1 MIRLKNNLS
10 LALLIILACNFAH
23 AQSADT
29 AIKRDFDYISKL
41 KLEVRADFNF
51 EQPILNS
58 HTQGVVNGENTYGF
72 VGRYFN
78 LHMGGNLTK
87 NLSYYFRQR
96 IVANP
101 GSVNFF
107 DNTDFLYLN
116 YNINKNWS
124 LRVGKE
130 ALAVGGFEYDAPPID
145 VLYSSYYW
153 DNFYCFQLA
162 GAVSFHSS
170 DGKNTLTAQVANSPY
185 VFYGSTFKNSLMSYS
200 LFWSGSF
207 GCFSALY
214 SMNMFERERGKF
226 MNYLV
231 LGNKLSFDHFSI
243 YLDLIHHATNT
254 KQLFKN
260 FAAVSRADVKI
271 TDGALVFAKA
281 AYEQNLDQLE
291 IAHFNSTGDIWDCLA
306 LPGQQYYYYG
316 LGFEFRPQKCRDLR
330 IHGFVANYTM
340 RNDYASELQPVDLKE
355 THRINA
361 NVGVTWDIDFVK
373 YFRKR

>member
-1 MIRLKNNLS
+1 M
-10 LALLIILACNFAH
+10 
-23 AQSADT
+23 
-29 AIKRDFDYISKL
+29 
-41 KLEVRADFNF
+41 LEVRADFNF
-51 EQPILNS
+51 EQPIANS
-58 HTQGVVNGENTYGF
+58 YTQGIVNGENQYGF

-101 GSVNFF
+101 GYVNFF

-124 LRVGKE
+124 LRIGKD
-130 ALAVGGFEYDAPPID
+130 ALSVGGFEYDAPPID

-162 GAVSFHSS
+162 GSASFHSS
-170 DGKNTLTAQVANSPY
+170 DGKNTITAQVANSPY
-185 VFYGSTFKNSLMSYS
+185 VFYGSAFKNSLMSYS
-200 LFWSGSF
+200 LFWSGNF
-207 GCFSALY
+207 GCFSTLY

-226 MNYLV
+226 MNYLA
-231 LGNKLSFDHFSI
+231 LGNKLTFDHFDI
-243 YLDLIHHATNT
+243 YVDFIHHATNT

-260 FAAVSRADVKI
+260 FAVISRADVKV
-271 TDGALVFAKA
+271 TDGAMLFAKA

-291 IAHFNSTGDIWDCLA
+291 IANYNNTGEIWDCLA

-330 IHGFVANYTM
+330 IHGFVANYTV
-340 RNDYASELQPVDLKE
+340 RNDYAPELQPVDLKE
-355 THRINA
+355 AHRIIA

-373 YFRKR
+373 YFRKK